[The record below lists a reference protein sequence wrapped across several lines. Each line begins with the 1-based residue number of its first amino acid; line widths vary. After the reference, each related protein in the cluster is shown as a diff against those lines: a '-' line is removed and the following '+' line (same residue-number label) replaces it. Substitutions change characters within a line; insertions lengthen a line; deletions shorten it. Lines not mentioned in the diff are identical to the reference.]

1 MFILEGP
8 YISNFIEQTII
19 ENCFLIIDTPF
30 LKTRKRYQDFNLIS
44 EKEAISVLENEKDI
58 LYSNSENV
66 IEWVEKNLQKTQYPK
81 FIQLFKNKVNFREV
95 IQSLYPDFYFQ
106 KIEMDNLKTIDINSI
121 PFPVVIKPSVGFFSL
136 GVYTIE
142 NASEWL
148 PTIKKLEEELK
159 EIQSLY
165 PLEVVNTNTFIIEKY
180 INGKEFAVDCYFNQ
194 DGEAVIL
201 NILEHQFSSSKDVS
215 DRLYFTSKKIIEDL
229 HDKTL
234 LFLNRL
240 SKLTGLKNFP
250 LHLEMRVTLNNE
262 IIPIEGNP
270 MRFGGW
276 CTTADLAYYAFGINA
291 YELYQNQQKPNW
303 DHILNLM
310 NNDYYGL
317 VILDNSTG
325 IKAENIAAFDYNKLL
340 SKFEKPLELR
350 KVDVNQFPLF
360 GYFYAQTRAA
370 NFEELSAMLSNNL
383 AEFVVEKAP

>member
-8 YISNFIEQTII
+8 YISDYIEKTII
-19 ENCFLIIDTPF
+19 ESRFPVIDTPF
-30 LKTRKRYQDFNLIS
+30 LKSNKRYDEFNLLT
-44 EKEAISVLENEKDI
+44 EKEAISTLELGNDI

-66 IEWVEKNLQKTQYPK
+66 IEWVENNLKKTQYPS

-106 KIEMDNLKTIDINSI
+106 KIEMDDLKTMDISSI

-142 NASEWL
+142 NAFEWL
-148 PTIKKLEEELK
+148 PTIQKLEDELT

-180 INGKEFAVDCYFNQ
+180 IDGKEFAVDCFFNK
-194 DGEAVIL
+194 DGDAVIL
-201 NILEHQFSSSKDVS
+201 TILEHQFSSSKDVS
-215 DRLYFTSKKIIEDL
+215 DRLYFTSKNIIENL

-250 LHLEMRVTLNNE
+250 LHLEMRITLNNE

-276 CTTADLAYYAFGINA
+276 CTTADLAHYAFGFNP
-291 YELYQNQQKPNW
+291 YELYQNQQKPDWNK
-303 DHILNLM
+303 ILNEM
-310 NNDYYGL
+310 NDDFYSL
-317 VILDNSTG
+317 ILLDNSTG
-325 IKAENIAAFDYNKLL
+325 FKAINIAEFDYNKLL
-340 SKFEKPLELR
+340 SQFEKPLELR
-350 KVDVNQFPLF
+350 KVDVNKFPLF
-360 GYFYAQTRAA
+360 GYFYTQTRAD
-370 NFEELSAMLSNNL
+370 NFDELTNILHHNL
-383 AEFVVEKAP
+383 ATFVVEKVI